1 MIPLEALLL
10 SICLKGSQAACQGA
24 ASAYYMQTLKAYE
37 EPLRKRYP
45 ALERYGAV
53 AAGLAKQTVVVP
65 LNETVNLSLTIYP
78 SKANL
83 SLTWRF

>member
-1 MIPLEALLL
+1 MLEALLL
-10 SICLKGSQAACQGA
+10 TICLKGSQSACNSA
-24 ASAYYMQTLKAYE
+24 ASAYYMQTLKVYE
-37 EPLRKRYP
+37 APIRKRYP

-65 LNETVNLSLTIYP
+65 LNEIVNLSLTIYP

-83 SLTWRF
+83 GFTWRF